1 LSAQA
6 DDTLLY
12 RTAFLIEEIEGLSNK
27 IEIQTL
33 LKKLPINDVAYLRTV
48 VNDPPFGVDTK
59 VSINN
64 PYTLNDFEIELPLE
78 SNFFFP
84 RARKKTTMTQA

>member
-1 LSAQA
+1 MSSQA

-84 RARKKTTMTQA
+84 KARKKTTMTQA